1 MKFMHLAVAA
11 VSAILVGSAA
21 QAEVITFDD
30 VGNFVGLG
38 AGYHGLDWSNFV
50 TINGPA
56 YAPSGYKNGVV
67 SPDNVACACA
77 GDGSQAIDTI
87 SSATAFSL
95 DSGYF
100 TSAWNDGATLLVNG
114 FLGGNLVDTTTA
126 VLNTSGPSL
135 LTFGWSN
142 IDRVE
147 FSISGGTPSG
157 LPGGGNYFALDNLS
171 VGPAGGVPE
180 PAVWMMM
187 IVGFGLA
194 GASLRQRR
202 MAVA

>member
-1 MKFMHLAVAA
+1 MKISHVLAAA
-11 VSAILVGSAA
+11 ASAILMGSAA

-50 TINGPA
+50 TIDGPA
-56 YAPSGYKNGVV
+56 YGASGYKNGVV
-67 SPDNVACACA
+67 SPSNVACACA
-77 GDGSQAIDTI
+77 GDGGQAIDTI

-95 DSGYF
+95 NSGYF
-100 TSAWNDGATLLVNG
+100 TSAWNNGATLLVNG
-114 FLGGNLVDTTTA
+114 FNNGALVDTTTA
-126 VLNTSGPSL
+126 VLNTAGPSF

-142 IDRVE
+142 VDRLE
-147 FSISGGTPSG
+147 FSISGGSSAG
-157 LPGGGNYFALDNLS
+157 LGGSGNYFALDNLS

-180 PAVWMMM
+180 PAVWTMM
-187 IVGFGLA
+187 ITGFGLA
-194 GASLRQRR
+194 GASLRRRR